1 MLSVQQ
7 PRAAGAGS
15 ASAGRAARAAPAPL
29 APVYRYHARYP
40 RPAVSAR
47 AWAPSADIVDDADR
61 TKLAELERR
70 FQMADSDG

>member
-7 PRAAGAGS
+7 PRAAGACS
-15 ASAGRAARAAPAPL
+15 ASAGRAAPAPL